1 MVIAVLEER
10 KGVNFMTNEELFDRV
25 NEIIDNM
32 STEEFLALVEDCEKN
47 PEVSLFMSE
56 ETTFVEK
63 LKRLRESDR
72 L

>member
-1 MVIAVLEER
+1 
-10 KGVNFMTNEELFDRV
+10 MTNEELFDRV

>member
-56 ETTFVEK
+56 ETTFV
-63 LKRLRESDR
+63 
-72 L
+72 